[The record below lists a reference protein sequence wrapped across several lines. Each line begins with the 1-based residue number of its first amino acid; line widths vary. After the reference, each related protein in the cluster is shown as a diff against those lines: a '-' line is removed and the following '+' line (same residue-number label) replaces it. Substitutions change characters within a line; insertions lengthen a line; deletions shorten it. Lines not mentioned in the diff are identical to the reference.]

1 MIPPSWNSSV
11 NSWVSNDSCGCTEVL
26 RPSQTA
32 NHHLALS
39 GTVFSRN
46 IPSNWLNIPPHPL
59 AFSKVK
65 TFTVTSFPVCPN
77 AWLAFK
83 LLHCSAYC
91 SVTWY
96 TWRDAS
102 PWSVCVNWS
111 PLLLLPPVFC
121 LWLKPDGSMKS
132 RFGLMCSG
140 PRSFTQM
147 CPVLLYVF
155 ILFSFF
161 QMRLIPSRPQLPDQA
176 IWTLGGIGLCVCVNV
191 WSSFSAQFKINCS
204 FWSL

>member
-1 MIPPSWNSSV
+1 MILHRQSFFVIPPSWNSSV
-11 NSWVSNDSCGCTEVL
+11 NSRVSNDSCGCTEVL

-39 GTVFSRN
+39 GTVFSWN
-46 IPSNWLNIPPHPL
+46 IPSNWLNLPPHPL

-77 AWLAFK
+77 ARLAFK

-96 TWRDAS
+96 PWRDAS

-111 PLLLLPPVFC
+111 PLLLLSPVFC

-132 RFGLMCSG
+132 RFQGLALWHRC
-140 PRSFTQM
+140 
-147 CPVLLYVF
+147 VLSSYT
-155 ILFSFF
+155 FSFF
-161 QMRLIPSRPQLPDQA
+161 FFLSNEIYSFKASVTRPGNMDAGGDWVVCLCECLEQLFC
-176 IWTLGGIGLCVCVNV
+176 TV
-191 WSSFSAQFKINCS
+191 
-204 FWSL
+204 

>member
-1 MIPPSWNSSV
+1 MILHRQTFFVIPPSWNSSV
-11 NSWVSNDSCGCTEVL
+11 NSRVSNDSCGCTEVL

-39 GTVFSRN
+39 GTVFSWN
-46 IPSNWLNIPPHPL
+46 IPSNWLNLPPHPL

-77 AWLAFK
+77 ARLAFK

-96 TWRDAS
+96 PWRDAS

-132 RFGLMCSG
+132 RFGLTCSG

-155 ILFSFF
+155 ILFFSFKWDWF
-161 QMRLIPSRPQLPDQA
+161 LQGLSYQTRQYGRGGVWVVCLCECLEQLFC
-176 IWTLGGIGLCVCVNV
+176 TV
-191 WSSFSAQFKINCS
+191 
-204 FWSL
+204 